1 MTPDERAARIAD
13 AQALLDILRADESL
27 PLASELKHLGFYFR
41 AGDMSAPGA
50 RRELAALEAA
60 IPAEF
65 DDGHAD
71 ENGGD
76 WIVTGVM
83 PGGVKVTLHAW
94 ARDVAR
100 KVTVVKEAEVNEWV
114 RLPVE
119 DEAPESGEQA

>member
-13 AQALLDILRADESL
+13 ARALLNIVEADESL
-27 PLASELKHLGFYFR
+27 PLPSELKHLGFYFR
-41 AGDMSAPGA
+41 PNDTSAPGA
-50 RRELAALEAA
+50 RRELAAMEAA

-114 RLPVE
+114 RLPA
-119 DEAPESGEQA
+119 DPESGEQA